1 MFCFR
6 SCPLEHVTVPVE
18 VSEIAVFAFVIG
30 IDPRP
35 VRVFRLVEPAVVE
48 HLHFLIGVIPCVI
61 ALWRV
66 LGKFIG
72 EGHIVITRSHEIS
85 AGGVE
90 CHAATS
96 VVGHFQVSG
105 LTALGGD
112 ENHAGR
118 CCGAIDRA

>member
-6 SCPLEHVTVPVE
+6 PCSLEHVAVPVE
-18 VSEIAVFAFVIG
+18 VSQIAIFAFFIG

-118 CCGAIDRA
+118 CCGAIDGA

>member
-6 SCPLEHVTVPVE
+6 PCPLEHVAVPVE

-35 VRVFRLVEPAVVE
+35 VRVFCLVEPAVVE

-72 EGHIVITRSHEIS
+72 KGHIVITRSHEIR

-96 VVGHFQVSG
+96 VVGHFQVS
-105 LTALGGD
+105 
-112 ENHAGR
+112 
-118 CCGAIDRA
+118 